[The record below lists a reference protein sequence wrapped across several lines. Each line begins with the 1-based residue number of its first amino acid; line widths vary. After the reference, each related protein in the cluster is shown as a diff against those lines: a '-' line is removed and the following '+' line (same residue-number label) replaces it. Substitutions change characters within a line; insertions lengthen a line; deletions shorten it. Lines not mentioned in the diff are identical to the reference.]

1 MPRLLSAALIREK
14 NQLASDH
21 TITMLGQLDIRGGPV
36 PYRLVNYDQD
46 VLFHGIPYTRASF
59 DVDALED
66 ATSMALVRLRIS
78 FGNVDQAFSALL
90 ETYWGPDTPWTV
102 TLWQIDTRQ
111 PDETPFTAGEI
122 FVAAQVNTDFVSAT
136 VEVTA
141 EGFSLGGTMPKRR
154 YTNSG
159 GFSYIPRRL

>member
-21 TITMLGQLDIRGGPV
+21 VITMLGQLDIVGGPV

-46 VLFHGIPYTRASF
+46 VVFHGIVYRQAAF

-90 ETYWGPDTPWTV
+90 ETYWGPDTPWQV
-102 TLWQIDTRQ
+102 TIWQIDTRQ
-111 PDETPFTAGEI
+111 PDETPFQAGEV
-122 FVAAQVNTDFVSAT
+122 FQVAQVNTDFVSAT
-136 VEVTA
+136 VEVIA
-141 EGFSLGGTMPKRR
+141 EGFTLGATMPKRR
-154 YTNSG
+154 FTATSG
-159 GFSYIPRRL
+159 FPWIPRRL